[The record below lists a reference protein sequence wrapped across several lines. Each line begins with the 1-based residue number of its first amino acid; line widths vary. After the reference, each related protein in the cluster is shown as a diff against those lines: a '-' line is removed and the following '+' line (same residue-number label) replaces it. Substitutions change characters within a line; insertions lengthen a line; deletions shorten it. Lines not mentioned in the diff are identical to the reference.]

1 MRIISGSLKG
11 RKLIV
16 PKDKNIRPT
25 SDRSKEMIF
34 NTLSTIFRDE
44 NITFEDMNVLDGCCG
59 TGALG
64 IESLSRGAKKTLFA
78 DISLSSINLAKKN
91 CQILSLDKK
100 SSFLKI
106 DLTSVKNKKLNINL
120 FFLDPPYNHNIYNK
134 ILTEIINKCW
144 VSNNAIGVIE
154 IQKNQQIENTDSIKI
169 IKKKKIRNSI
179 FYFIRIRNLFTT
191 K

>member
-64 IESLSRGAKKTLFA
+64 IESLSRGANKTLFA
-78 DISLSSINLAKKN
+78 DVSVSSINLAKKN
-91 CQILSLDKK
+91 CQLLSLYKK
-100 SSFLKI
+100 SIFLKT
-106 DLTSVKNKKLNINL
+106 DLTSVKNKKFNINL
-120 FFLDPPYNHNIYNK
+120 FFLDPPYNLNIYNK
-134 ILTEIINKCW
+134 ILNEIINKSW
-144 VSNNAIGVIE
+144 ISNDAIGVIE

-179 FYFIRIRNLFTT
+179 FYFIKIRNLFTT